1 MNLPAWRS
9 RGLYPGSAQAGGVG
23 GASESSGGTA
33 GRSAAGQA
41 AAAHHPSGATHRTWR
56 DLTIATAVSCST
68 TSTRRSWRWAPSGG
82 AARNAAHHGPR
93 LLRREPHRPAGE
105 RLHGAF
111 PQLEVTLN
119 LTNQLL
125 DLVHEGYDLAL
136 RLGHLKDST
145 LVARKLAQR
154 VPMSAPHRL
163 TPLATA
169 CPTASPS

>member
-1 MNLPAWRS
+1 MVR
-9 RGLYPGSAQAGGVG
+9 
-23 GASESSGGTA
+23 
-33 GRSAAGQA
+33 
-41 AAAHHPSGATHRTWR
+41 
-56 DLTIATAVSCST
+56 
-68 TSTRRSWRWAPSGG
+68 
-82 AARNAAHHGPR
+82 
-93 LLRREPHRPAGE
+93 
-105 RLHGAF
+105 F

-154 VPMSAPHRL
+154 VPMSVPHRL
-163 TPLATA
+163 TPPATA